1 MVHGTHA
8 EKLWTS
14 QLSPVER
21 DYIQDRSCSPIK
33 SVLDLKINVFL
44 PERFLAHPEPDSLGR
59 AGGKALGFHL
69 ELSSGGSHTLR
80 RDFVFFYHCL
90 FSAQRYR
97 NSVSLSRCPGI
108 WKFRSSPS
116 LSWPSLKKHFP
127 FRELWRLST
136 GLAILL
142 VLRLCSSSFH
152 MSASCLLN

>member
-1 MVHGTHA
+1 MSSR
-8 EKLWTS
+8 KRLYS
-14 QLSPVER
+14 RQILQPN
-21 DYIQDRSCSPIK
+21 Q

-59 AGGKALGFHL
+59 AGGKALGVHL

-108 WKFRSSPS
+108 WKFPSSPS
-116 LSWPSLKKHFP
+116 FMAFPAEALSLQGTMKALNWPGHSLGPQIMLLIFSYGCILSP
-127 FRELWRLST
+127 QLGIGFWRH
-136 GLAILL
+136 LA
-142 VLRLCSSSFH
+142 FGF
-152 MSASCLLN
+152 CL